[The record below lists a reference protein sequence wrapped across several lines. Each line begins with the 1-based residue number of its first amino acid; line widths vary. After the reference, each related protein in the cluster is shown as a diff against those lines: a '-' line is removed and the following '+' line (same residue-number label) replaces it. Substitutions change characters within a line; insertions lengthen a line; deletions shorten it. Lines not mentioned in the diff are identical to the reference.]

1 MGLKWVKSHFKV
13 SISEFDSKIKYSKNI
28 PNDYFIITAEAPGK
42 ESVLRTKSQ
51 SEDYHFID
59 YGSESYRIIGIFDG
73 HGGSNSLFAKESSQ
87 ILINKIHEL
96 IPKIENNTKDKE
108 IQDKLTE
115 SFKLTNKEIAK
126 IKDSSSQ
133 GTTATIAIISSKKLY
148 VAHVGDS
155 PAYIVDSK
163 NESSTIT
170 KNHNCRNEVV
180 VNKDN
185 SMLSNYGL
193 QVTRFFGN
201 KFYNQYNLHNEIP
214 DVTERYLKEMNFIL
228 LASDG
233 VSDAVENY
241 KLLPS
246 DIFLNFLKKSYE
258 EKANKKKISKL
269 DHNSKENLYKD
280 HPLLQSSKKFLDFCN
295 RMSNDDVTFILIIC
309 LNGRKLDDLCEEMIK
324 TAVDDTEKFKKT
336 ESEKANQKVITS
348 KYLDASSESSSHDNL
363 QTLEK
368 LRIARASHE
377 DLLKDD
383 STEFLTLESAA

>member
-1 MGLKWVKSHFKV
+1 MSFDLV
-13 SISEFDSKIKYSKNI
+13 EFDSKIKNSKNI
-28 PNDYFIITAEAPGK
+28 LNDYFIITAEAPGK

-59 YGSESYRIIGIFDG
+59 YGPESYRIIGIFDG
-73 HGGSNSLFAKESSQ
+73 HGGNNPLFAKESSQ

-96 IPKIENNTKDKE
+96 IPRIENNTKDKE

-163 NESSTIT
+163 NKSSTIT

-214 DVTERYLKEMNFIL
+214 DVTERRLSEMNFIL

-241 KLLPS
+241 NLLPS

-324 TAVDDTEKFKKT
+324 SAVDDTEKFKKT